1 MRMAD
6 SVEALII
13 IVDIA
18 VTLIVS
24 VEGCIPIKDRK
35 YFNFTKV
42 AKSGGFGGV
51 YGLDFYM
58 QKITSIFYK
67 MIQELRVPWIMQK
80 IPSILYRL

>member
-24 VEGCIPIKDRK
+24 VGGCIPIKVRK
-35 YFNFTKV
+35 YFNFSKV
-42 AKSGGFGGV
+42 AKSDQEA
-51 YGLDFYM
+51 YTPLDFYM

-67 MIQELRVPWIMQK
+67 IQRELRLSWIMQK
-80 IPSILYRL
+80 ISSILYRL